1 MMKVLEMN
9 HRVFEL
15 IKIKPLSEIV
25 YYKEDFQQVEIDD
38 ESELKKEVMDF
49 INQYELRYNFSE
61 GIDHDDLFD
70 RTSSGRSCYELL
82 SDNVVIFEN
91 HVYGYLFSSS
101 EELYFVTLTKKYSVW
116 NEDGPRFSEFT
127 YTLEKK

>member
-15 IKIKPLSEIV
+15 IKIMPLTEIV
-25 YYKEDFQQVEIDD
+25 YTKEDFQRVEMDD
-38 ESELKKEVMDF
+38 ESELGKEVMDF
-49 INQYELRYNFSE
+49 INQYELKYYSSE

-70 RTSSGRSCYELL
+70 RTSSKRSCYELL
-82 SDNVVIFEN
+82 SENVVIFDN

-101 EELYFVTLTKKYSVW
+101 EELYFVTLTEKYSVW
-116 NEDGPRFSEFT
+116 NEDGPWFSEFT
-127 YTLEKK
+127 YKLEKK